1 MQTKIALFQ
10 FNPCVGDIA
19 ANTDAIINA
28 AQTAKTKGAHILLT
42 PELALSGA
50 VCKDLYFEKT
60 FWQQIQQGLDKIEAL
75 DDIAIVVGHPSTD
88 KSNYYNSASIFLN
101 GNRLGIYH
109 KMLLS
114 SESAI
119 NETRYFTAGLCPVVF
134 ELNQT
139 LFSII
144 IGEDAN
150 ELDPAAEA
158 KEAGAQILLG
168 LNASAFYL
176 NRQAERLTQWRYRL
190 EENQIPGISVNM
202 VGGQDELVFDGQSF
216 ALNADGSLAY
226 QAAAFDESLDIIEV
240 SNQNNQ
246 TVTIQSQLLPEKPSE
261 HTMLYQAVVLATR
274 DYIHK
279 SGFSKICLGL
289 SGGIDSA
296 LVLAVAADAIGAEN
310 CEVII
315 MPTRYTASISVTDA
329 ETMAKNMGVKY
340 SIIDINPLFE
350 QFKTDLS
357 ARFSGLSED
366 ITEENLQARIR
377 GTLLMALSNKTGAL
391 LLNTG
396 NKSELATGYC
406 TLYGDMNGGFAVIK
420 DLLKTQVYALSR
432 YRNTISPIIPERI
445 IVRPPSAE
453 LREDQKDQDSLPE
466 YEILDAIIVQI
477 MEYNASKSELI
488 QAGFDATIVDR
499 IFHLI
504 KISEY
509 KRTQGAIGP
518 KVSRRCFG
526 SDWQMPVCHRFV
538 EKSK

>member
-10 FNPCVGDIA
+10 FNPCVGDIT
-19 ANTDAIINA
+19 ANTDAIICA
-28 AQTAKTKGAHILLT
+28 AQTAKTKGAHILVT

-50 VCKDLYFEKT
+50 VCKDLYFEKA

-88 KSNYYNSASIFLN
+88 KSNCYNSASVFFN
-101 GNRLGIYH
+101 GNRLGVYH
-109 KMLLS
+109 KMILS
-114 SESAI
+114 SESAT
-119 NETRYFTAGLCPVVF
+119 NETRYFTAGLCPLVF
-134 ELNQT
+134 EINQT
-139 LFSII
+139 QFGIM
-144 IGEDAN
+144 IGEDIN
-150 ELDPAAEA
+150 ETDPAAET
-158 KEAGAQILLG
+158 KEAGAQIILG

-176 NRQAERLTQWRYRL
+176 NRQTERLTQWRYRL
-190 EENQIPGISVNM
+190 EENQIAGLSVNM
-202 VGGQDELVFDGQSF
+202 IGGEDELVFDGQSF
-216 ALNADGSLAY
+216 ALNADGTLAY
-226 QAAAFDESLDIIEV
+226 QAQAFTGSLDIIEIH
-240 SNQNNQ
+240 NQNNL
-246 TVTIQSQLLPEKPSE
+246 VSIQPQPLAQQPSDNA
-261 HTMLYQAVVLATR
+261 MLYQAVVLATK
-274 DYIHK
+274 DYIQK

-296 LVLAVAADAIGAEN
+296 LVLAIAADAIGAEN

-350 QFKTDLS
+350 QFKSDLS
-357 ARFSGLSED
+357 ARFTGLTED

-420 DLLKTQVYALSR
+420 DLLKTQVYDLSR

-445 IVRPPSAE
+445 IERAPSAE

-477 MEYNASKSELI
+477 MEHNASKSELI
-488 QAGFDATIVDR
+488 QAGFDTAIVER

-518 KVSRRCFG
+518 KVSRRSFG

-538 EKSK
+538 DKLK